1 MSHTATIKAIKI
13 MDIAALGAAVT
24 ELASMGIKISLVPDS
39 TPRAYSVGQK
49 GMGKADYVISIPDAK
64 YDVGLYK
71 QPDGSYEPRTDFFM
85 GSVAKVL
92 GTSHVVKGREE
103 QAQLGKLLQFYGLHA
118 ASRAATQQGKSVRR
132 VAGKDGAIALE
143 IVGY

>member
-13 MDIAALGAAVT
+13 MDIAALQATVK
-24 ELASMGIKISLVPDS
+24 ELSAMGIKISLIPDA

-49 GMGKADYVISIPDAK
+49 GMEKADYVISIPDAK

-71 QPDGSYEPRTDFFM
+71 QADGSYEPRTDFFM
-85 GSVAKVL
+85 GSVGKVL
-92 GTSHVVKGREE
+92 GTTHVTKGREE
-103 QAQLGKLLQFYGLHA
+103 QAQLGKLLQYYGLNA
-118 ASRAATQQGKSVRR
+118 AAMAAVRQGKSTRR